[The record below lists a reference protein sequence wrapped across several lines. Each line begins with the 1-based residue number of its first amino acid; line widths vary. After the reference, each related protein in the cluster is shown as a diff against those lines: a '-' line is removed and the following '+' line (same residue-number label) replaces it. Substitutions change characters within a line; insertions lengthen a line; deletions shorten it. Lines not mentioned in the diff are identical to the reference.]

1 MKKPWIVVLTVL
13 IIVFGVGYGLVR
25 MGWNA
30 NVLTR
35 DVDETQSQ
43 TLEGFDRLEI
53 RSNIATV
60 RLHTDASA
68 TAVTAHLNGS
78 VTLLGQDADNL
89 LQVAA
94 EGGTM
99 RVQALVKRPLF
110 FLNVR
115 RMTLDITLPAG
126 YRGDLIGDSSAGG
139 IEVDAPLELK
149 SLDLHSSAGA
159 IRLEGV
165 TVSQTLTL
173 NSSAGAIETG
183 VLTAQNIEIKS
194 SAGPVRLG
202 DVNAKQT
209 LRLNSSAGAVEGGTL
224 SADTIEIK
232 SSAGPVE
239 LTGLQTASGTV
250 KSSAGSVTVH
260 NISGSVS
267 LKSSAGPVFADFL
280 TLSGNCDI
288 DSSAGAVEVT
298 LPADVSASLNA
309 SSSAGRVTLEG
320 LTIQSQTSEKDEIV
334 GTLGSGGPQLTIH
347 SSAGSV
353 KISGR

>member
-13 IIVFGVGYGLVR
+13 IVVFGVGYGLVR
-25 MGWNA
+25 MGWDA
-30 NVLTR
+30 HVITR

-43 TLEGFDRLEI
+43 ALEGFDRLEI

-60 RLHTDASA
+60 RLHTDAAA
-68 TAVTAHLNGS
+68 TAVTAHLSGS
-78 VTLLGQDADNL
+78 VTLLGQEVDNL
-89 LQVAA
+89 LQVAT
-94 EGGTM
+94 EGDTV
-99 RVQALVKRPLF
+99 RVQALVKHPLF

-126 YRGDLIGDSSAGG
+126 YRGDLTGDSSAGG
-139 IEVDAPLELK
+139 IEVDSPLELK

-159 IRLEGV
+159 VRLGSV
-165 TVSQTLTL
+165 TVSQSLTL

-183 VLTAQNIEIKS
+183 VLSADTIEIKS

-202 DVNAKQT
+202 DVSAKQW

-239 LTGLQTASGTV
+239 LAGLQTGSGTV

-260 NISGSVS
+260 NISGAVS
-267 LKSSAGPVFADFL
+267 LDSSAGPVTADFL
-280 TLSGNCDI
+280 ALTGNCDI
-288 DSSAGAVEVT
+288 DSSAGSVEVT
-298 LPADVSASLNA
+298 LPADISANLNA
-309 SSSAGRVTLEG
+309 SSSAGRVTLEE
-320 LTIQSQTSEKDEIV
+320 LTIQSQTSEKDAVV
-334 GTLGSGGPQLTIH
+334 GTLGSGGPQLTVH